1 MKTKLLLVAIFLFAG
16 MAWGQESFKVKDTI
30 TLSNT
35 IVIDKSRN
43 NPFEYSDTLSTL
55 SANSLKGG
63 FRYKIIKQ
71 DSNKV
76 KLQALNFKIYNI
88 KRIERRNKRKGFLD
102 NRTLDKSISSI
113 LYNDKIFEVDKEDFD
128 SSATHKHNQLPD
140 RLTIGILTLPFKFRP
155 QKSKSFDSD
164 FNLNSTLACRFLSL
178 GGGHLYGQIGA
189 GIGGVELN
197 EVNSKGIT
205 DEATIKANTLSML
218 TGLMIQYKKVQ
229 AGIYLGTDFIN
240 NQPYYQWQYQGK
252 SWFAF
257 GIGYQIFNIGLGGAK
272 KLNE

>member
-1 MKTKLLLVAIFLFAG
+1 MKTKLLLITFLLTVG
-16 MAWGQESFKVKDTI
+16 VSWGQEIKVGQNFYLKGSTYHSKTNLKNQNIYDTINRKLNYLEDNVKLKIEDINGDSIVVMANPSFKESYTKA
-30 TLSNT
+30 
-35 IVIDKSRN
+35 K
-43 NPFEYSDTLSTL
+43 Y
-55 SANSLKGG
+55 
-63 FRYKIIKQ
+63 
-71 DSNKV
+71 
-76 KLQALNFKIYNI
+76 
-88 KRIERRNKRKGFLD
+88 
-102 NRTLDKSISSI
+102 
-113 LYNDKIFEVDKEDFD
+113 YNDIRYTISKKDYDNKAEEIEKSD
-128 SSATHKHNQLPD
+128 LPD
-140 RLTIGILTLPFKFRP
+140 RLSIGILTLPFKFRP

-164 FNLNSTLACRFLSL
+164 FNLNSTLACRFFSL

-205 DEATIKANTLSML
+205 DEATIKANALSML

-272 KLNE
+272 KSNE